1 MNEYR
6 TRFVAKCPSNEVD
19 IDYELMIETTRMI
32 LVERINETVKRHTRG
47 YHEDIANSLFQEL
60 GGVQVLAAEHHGVVI
75 TTRRQ

>member
-6 TRFVAKCPSNEVD
+6 ARFVAKCPSNEIEVH
-19 IDYELMIETTRMI
+19 YELMIETTRMI
-32 LVERINETVKRHTRG
+32 LVERITQTVEKHTRG

-60 GGVQVLAAEHHGVVI
+60 GGVQTLVAEHHGVTI